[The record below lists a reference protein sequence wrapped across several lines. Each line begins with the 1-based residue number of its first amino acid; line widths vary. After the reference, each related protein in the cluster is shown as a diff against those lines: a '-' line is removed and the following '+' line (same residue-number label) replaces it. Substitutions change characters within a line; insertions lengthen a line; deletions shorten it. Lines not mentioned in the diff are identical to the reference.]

1 MTRNAGRGTGDRRPG
16 SAVHVHSEEP
26 PRSQRLADRRD
37 FLQSMAGAFGVAWL
51 GGLRPSPVP
60 RFPSRQL
67 AHIGVQLYTV
77 RQAMQQNLEQTIAQ
91 VAKIGYDQ
99 VEFAGYFGRSAKDI
113 RAVLDANGL
122 TSPSAHSADM
132 TSVRTR
138 FAQVLE
144 DAVTVGHRQVICASL
159 PRGDQTADGFK
170 RVAAEFNK
178 AGEEAAKAGVRFGY
192 HNHDFE
198 FRALDGGGIGYD
210 ILLAETDPKLV
221 TFQMD
226 LFWISKGG
234 RDPLAYFA
242 KHPGRFG
249 SVHVKD
255 MDATGGMA
263 DVGAGQLPFGKWFAQ
278 SDQAG
283 IRYYFVEHD
292 NPGADPMG
300 SIANSYRALKAL
312 EF

>member
-1 MTRNAGRGTGDRRPG
+1 MKATDA
-16 SAVHVHSEEP
+16 SEP
-26 PRSQRLADRRD
+26 MPSGHDLPRSMRLADRRD
-37 FLQSMAGAFGVAWL
+37 FLHTMAGVFGMAAL
-51 GGLRPSPVP
+51 GD
-60 RFPSRQL
+60 RFPFPVVRPAPRTL

-77 RQAMQQNLEQTIAQ
+77 RQAMQRDLEQTIEQ

-99 VEFAGYFGRSAKDI
+99 VEFAGYFGRSPKDI
-113 RAVLDANGL
+113 RALLDANGL
-122 TSPSAHSADM
+122 TSPSAHWADM
-132 TSVRTR
+132 NSVRTP

-144 DAVTVGHRQVICASL
+144 EATTIGHAQVICASL
-159 PRGDQTADGFK
+159 PRGDQSADGFR

-198 FRALDGGGIGYD
+198 FRPLDGGGIGYD

-221 TFQMD
+221 TMEMD
-226 LFWISKGG
+226 LYWISKAG
-234 RDPLAYFA
+234 RDPLEYFA

-255 MDATGGMA
+255 MDAGGGMV
-263 DVGAGQLPFGKWFAQ
+263 DVGAGQLPFAKWFAQ
-278 SDQAG
+278 EEQAG
-283 IRYYFVEHD
+283 IQYYFVEHD

-300 SIANSYRALKAL
+300 SITNSYRALKAL
-312 EF
+312 DY

>member
-1 MTRNAGRGTGDRRPG
+1 M
-16 SAVHVHSEEP
+16 
-26 PRSQRLADRRD
+26 RLADRRD
-37 FLQSMAGAFGVAWL
+37 FLHAMAGVFGMAAL
-51 GGLRPSPVP
+51 GDRFLPPVP
-60 RFPSRQL
+60 RPPSRKL

-77 RQAMQQNLEQTIAQ
+77 RQAMQQNLEHTIEQ
-91 VAKIGYDQ
+91 VARIGYDQ

-113 RAVLDANGL
+113 RALLDANGL
-122 TSPSAHSADM
+122 TAPSAHSADLN
-132 TSVRTR
+132 SVRTR

-144 DAVTVGHRQVICASL
+144 DAVTVGHTQVICASI
-159 PRGDQTADGFK
+159 PRGDQSADVFR
-170 RVAAEFNK
+170 RVAGEFNK

-221 TFQMD
+221 TMEMD
-226 LFWISKGG
+226 LYWISKAG

-255 MDATGGMA
+255 MDAAGGMA
-263 DVGAGQLPFGKWFAQ
+263 DVGAGQLPFAKWFAQ
-278 SDQAG
+278 SEQAG
-283 IRYYFVEHD
+283 IQYYFVEHD

-300 SIANSYRALKAL
+300 SITNSYRALKAL
-312 EF
+312 EY